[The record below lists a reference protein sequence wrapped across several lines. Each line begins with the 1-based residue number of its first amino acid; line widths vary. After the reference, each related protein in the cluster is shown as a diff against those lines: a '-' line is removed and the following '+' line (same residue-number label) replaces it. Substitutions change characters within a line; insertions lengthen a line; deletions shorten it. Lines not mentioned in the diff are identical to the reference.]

1 METYKK
7 CNTFICFLKDS
18 RTPHHSMSVHIDA
31 AVEKEVSELPHL
43 IFNSEYFSLL
53 GKPNLFN

>member
-1 METYKK
+1 M
-7 CNTFICFLKDS
+7 FICFLKDS

-43 IFNSEYFSLL
+43 IFSSEYFSLF
-53 GKPNLFN
+53 GKPNLFT

>member
-1 METYKK
+1 MAIYKK

-31 AVEKEVSELPHL
+31 AVEKEVSQLPHL
-43 IFNSEYFSLL
+43 ILSSEYLSLF
-53 GKPNLFN
+53 GKPNLFT